1 MLWSCFCLGGVT
13 VRACSRLVFPLLI
26 WCEKCSITTK
36 TFYPSSFFFSEV
48 RALTAVIKKVCHILC
63 LEATIPEGSDTHKQ
77 AHTLSDLC
85 SMMWLNLKFHTHPSV
100 ADYFSFFNSALHAS
114 IYTFQ
119 QNIKRHETDFMTN
132 QWNKKSCNWCVVSK
146 STTELCQYNQAVIGT
161 VLFKRFDTKMLLID
175 SPKTFSCSFNHK

>member
-1 MLWSCFCLGGVT
+1 MLLPVWSY
-13 VRACSRLVFPLLI
+13 SKSVFKVGFSFADLMWEMLNNY
-26 WCEKCSITTK
+26 K
-36 TFYPSSFFFSEV
+36 TFLSKFLFFLRSKS
-48 RALTAVIKKVCHILC
+48 ADCSDKISVCHVLC
-63 LEATIPEGSDTHKQ
+63 LEATIPEGSDTHKH

-100 ADYFSFFNSALHAS
+100 ADYFSFLNSALHAS

-146 STTELCQYNQAVIGT
+146 LTTELCQYNLAVIGRA
-161 VLFKRFDTKMLLID
+161 LFKRFNTKLLLID